1 MLSELGDEEKA
12 ILKALN
18 ELKEPAGC
26 AVIGEKASINWR
38 RVMGKLRGL
47 SKNGYVESPV
57 KGKYV
62 ITDKG
67 KQTLKY

>member
-1 MLSELGDEEKA
+1 MSGLGDEEKA
-12 ILKALN
+12 ILKALD

-26 AVIGEKASINWR
+26 QTIGEKAGIDWR

-47 SKNGYVESPV
+47 SKGGYVESPV

-62 ITDKG
+62 ITTKG
-67 KQTLKY
+67 KQTLKS

>member
-1 MLSELGDEEKA
+1 MSKLGDEEKA
-12 ILKALN
+12 ILRALN

-26 AVIGEKASINWR
+26 QAIGEKAGIDWR

-47 SKNGYVESPV
+47 SKDGYVESPV

-62 ITDKG
+62 ITNKG
-67 KQTLKY
+67 KQTLKS